1 MNPRSRTR
9 RGWQPAITSF
19 VESELDL
26 AGATTSNV
34 RQKNFRVATIEM
46 NSAPIPLNRHL
57 TKWEEW
63 RGVVFF
69 AVIFIS
75 SSIAIWHLE
84 VIQPILPLVLL
95 GFGLFLDSMSV
106 IARIQTVR
114 TGKYSSGFFVVGFVF
129 YLWAWVSYPHAVIL
143 EDSQTLLSLW
153 LRKLP
158 DILSLAALHLAVHT
172 SFARGSN
179 ESKQLEEA

>member
-1 MNPRSRTR
+1 MD
-9 RGWQPAITSF
+9 G
-19 VESELDL
+19 LY
-26 AGATTSNV
+26 V
-34 RQKNFRVATIEM
+34 RQRNFLVATLEM

-75 SSIAIWHLE
+75 SSIAIWHLR
-84 VIQPILPLVLL
+84 VIQPIVPLVLL
-95 GFGLFLDSMSV
+95 GFGLFLDFMSV
-106 IARIQTVR
+106 VARIQTAR

-129 YLWAWVSYPHAVIL
+129 YLWAWVSYPHPVIL
-143 EDSQTLLSLW
+143 EDSQTLLSMW

-172 SFARGSN
+172 SFARHSN
-179 ESKQLEEA
+179 ESKQIEEAEQDVHGNTH